1 MASDQAKTIKDLVDA
16 AQQGAARA
24 QFELGR
30 RHYHGDG
37 APKDTAAAIRWFRR
51 AAQQEHLVARIYLE
65 ELLGEHEALAHIA
78 DRGFDRWLHSAVDG
92 LRKSELRRRER
103 RDLQV
108 VLRSTKRHR
117 LGRAAIPAVVVAG
130 LALGAAILWWHGTA
144 IY

>member
-1 MASDQAKTIKDLVDA
+1 MEA
-16 AQQGAARA
+16 AQQGVAKA

-37 APKDTAAAIRWFRR
+37 APKDTQAAIRWFRR

-65 ELLGEHEALAHIA
+65 ELIGEHEALARIA
-78 DRGFDRWLHSAVDG
+78 DSGFDRWLNTAVDG
-92 LRKSELRRRER
+92 LRRSEMRRRER

-108 VLRSTKRHR
+108 VLRATKQNR
-117 LGRAAIPAVVVAG
+117 LKRVALPATIAVVVA
-130 LALGAAILWWHGTA
+130 LGAAFLWWHGTA